1 MNLKYIYKVIPKE
14 EWQEAKK
21 AGIYLGS
28 SMDLKDGYIHFS
40 EQQQIKG
47 TLFKHFKG
55 ISNLILLK
63 VETINL
69 ESLLWE
75 QASDGNMFPHLYS
88 SLKTSNV
95 IQEFEIKLENQEHVL
110 PTNL

>member
-1 MNLKYIYKVIPKE
+1 MNLKYIYKVIRKE

-21 AGIYLGS
+21 AGVYLGS
-28 SMDLKDGYIHFS
+28 SKDLKDGYIHFS

-63 VETINL
+63 VETIDL

-95 IQEFEIKLENQEHVL
+95 IQEFEIKLENEEHVL